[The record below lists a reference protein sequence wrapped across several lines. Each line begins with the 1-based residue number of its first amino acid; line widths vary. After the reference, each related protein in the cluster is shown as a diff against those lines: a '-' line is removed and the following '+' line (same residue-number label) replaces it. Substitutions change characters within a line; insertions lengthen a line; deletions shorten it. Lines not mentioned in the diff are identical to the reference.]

1 MLTLVDPRVCFW
13 AECTHAL
20 ILVDTT
26 RMGSYR
32 GRVRQRVGMNRL
44 EARGNYRCMFRIVE
58 RKEIS

>member
-26 RMGSYR
+26 RMGSYS
-32 GRVRQRVGMNRL
+32 GRVRQNVGWSAVAIRSVTCLMK
-44 EARGNYRCMFRIVE
+44 AKGRGR
-58 RKEIS
+58 

>member
-1 MLTLVDPRVCFW
+1 MRVLW

-20 ILVDTT
+20 IPGDAT

-32 GRVRQRVGMNRL
+32 GRVRQHVGMNRL